1 MKDKKQPVKIER
13 SQPATAIPDA
23 LDKKWYGLFVIC
35 FAIALYINTLTHGFT
50 QDDAIVI
57 YDNMFTTEGISGWK
71 GLFTKDTFF
80 GFFKEEGKANL
91 VSGGRYRPF
100 TPAMFALEYEL
111 AGNSPWLGHLINIML
126 YGLLC
131 LLIFK
136 TIQDMLKESMTYE
149 NALWIAFACAL
160 VYAAHPVHTEA
171 VANIKGRDEI
181 VSMMGS
187 VGVLWLMFRYHDTRQ
202 TTFLFYAMAV
212 FFLAL
217 LSKENTVTFLAV
229 IPLALLTFRK
239 NATSS
244 ARQSL
249 LLVVPF
255 ILFMIIRTSV
265 IGSGFGAPP
274 LELMNNPYVKWAD
287 GQYVPFQLGEK
298 TATILYTLGK
308 YIQLLLFPH
317 PLTHDYYPRYIDIMQ
332 ISDPKVLLSLGIY
345 LLLAI
350 TAVAAIL
357 KKNLAGFCA
366 FYYLATLSVVSNI
379 VFPIGTNMSERFL
392 FMPSLAFALLAAWA
406 LHKWVFLRFGKQAFY
421 IVLILILSG
430 YSLKT
435 VSRNQVWKNDFTLF
449 TTDVK
454 TSVNSAKVL
463 NAAGGA
469 LTTQAYDEKDPVR
482 RKEYL
487 QQAVIYLNRAL
498 EIHPQYK
505 AAALILGNAYSNL
518 EEYDKAIPAYERALA
533 IDNNYQD
540 ALTNLAITL
549 RLAGKQAG
557 EKERNLQKSLILL
570 RRSYQ
575 LAPNDME
582 TVRLLGVVHGFLGKH
597 QEALGFFSLVAQ
609 NQPKNAFALMDVSR
623 AYNNLGDSQKAA
635 FYQQQAI
642 SIDPSVMKGQ

>member
-13 SQPATAIPDA
+13 SQPTIATAEA
-23 LDKKWYGLFVIC
+23 VEKKWHALFVLC
-35 FAIALYINTLTHGFT
+35 FGIALYINTLTHGFT

-57 YDNMFTTEGISGWK
+57 YDNMFTTEGVSGWK

-91 VSGGRYRPF
+91 VSGGRYRPL

-111 AGNSPWLGHLINIML
+111 AGNSPWLGHLINIIL

-131 LLIFK
+131 LMIFQ
-136 TIQDMLKESMTYE
+136 TIRTMLAQTLASES
-149 NALWIAFACAL
+149 ALWIAFAAAL
-160 VYAAHPVHTEA
+160 LYAAHPVHTEA

-187 VGVLWLMFRYHDTRQ
+187 IGALWLLFRYCDTRQ
-202 TTFLFYAMAV
+202 TNFLFYAMAV
-212 FFLAL
+212 FFIAL

-239 NATSS
+239 NAASY
-244 ARQSL
+244 AWQSL
-249 LLVVPF
+249 WLVVPF

-265 IGSGFGAPP
+265 IGSGLGQPP
-274 LELMNNPYVKWAD
+274 MELMNNPFVKWVD
-287 GQYVPFQLGEK
+287 GQYVPFLTSEK

-308 YIQLLLFPH
+308 YIQLLVIPH

-332 ISDPKVLLSLGIY
+332 LNDPKVLLSLGIY
-345 LLLAI
+345 LLLAF
-350 TAVAAIL
+350 TAVAALL
-357 KKNLAGFCA
+357 KKNLVGFCS
-366 FYYLATLSVVSNI
+366 FYYFATLSIVSNI
-379 VFPIGTNMSERFL
+379 LFPIGTNMSERFL
-392 FMPSLAFALLAAWA
+392 FMPSLAFALFAGWA
-406 LHKWVFLRFGKQAFY
+406 LHKWVFMRLGKQAFY
-421 IVLILILSG
+421 IVLILLLSG

-469 LTTQAYDEKDPVR
+469 LTTQAYDEKDPVK

-487 QQAVIYLNRAL
+487 QQAVVYLNRAL

-533 IDNNYQD
+533 IDQNYQD

-557 EKERNLQKSLILL
+557 EKERNLQKSMVLL

-609 NQPKNAFALMDVSR
+609 KQPKNAFALMDVSR
-623 AYNNLGDSQKAA
+623 AYSNLGDSQKAA
-635 FYQQQAI
+635 FYQQQAL
-642 SIDPSVMKGQ
+642 SIDPNVLNGQ